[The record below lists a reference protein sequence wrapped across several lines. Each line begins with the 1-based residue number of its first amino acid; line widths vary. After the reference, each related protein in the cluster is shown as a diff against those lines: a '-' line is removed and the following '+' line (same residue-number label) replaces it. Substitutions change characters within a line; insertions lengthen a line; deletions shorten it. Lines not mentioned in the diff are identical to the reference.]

1 MKLKL
6 HYFDNL
12 MWRTD
17 PLEKTLILGKT
28 EGRRRRG
35 QQRMRWLDVIIESM
49 DMSLSKLSELVM
61 DREAW
66 WGAVHGVPK
75 SWIQLSD
82 WTELNWVYSF
92 RKASV
97 TVLINSTK
105 KKNWPLFTESF
116 CGKPTYPTLTA
127 PLGNNTD
134 VMWVKVMAPQTE
146 KQPRF
151 VYTVFFYLP
160 TKRRGLWRPKDGGN
174 TRQKEPEVLNY
185 LKWGKLSKNSCGG

>member
-1 MKLKL
+1 
-6 HYFDNL
+6 
-12 MWRTD
+12 
-17 PLEKTLILGKT
+17 
-28 EGRRRRG
+28 
-35 QQRMRWLDVIIESM
+35 MRWLDGITDSMDMGLGRLWQLVMDREAWSAAVDGVAKSWKWLSNWTELIKLFWWDLSFVYEFKTIQFIYEAETPLFWQPDVKNWPFGKDPDAGKDWRQEEKGMSWLDGITNSM

-105 KKNWPLFTESF
+105 KKKLASLHWEFLWE
-116 CGKPTYPTLTA
+116 A
-127 PLGNNTD
+127 
-134 VMWVKVMAPQTE
+134 
-146 KQPRF
+146 
-151 VYTVFFYLP
+151 YLS
-160 TKRRGLWRPKDGGN
+160 N
-174 TRQKEPEVLNY
+174 LN
-185 LKWGKLSKNSCGG
+185 CHR

>member
-6 HYFDNL
+6 HYFDHL

-35 QQRMRWLDVIIESM
+35 QQRMRWLDVIIDSM

-127 PLGNNTD
+127 TVRQQHWCNVSQSDVTSDWETAPLCLHCLFLFTN
-134 VMWVKVMAPQTE
+134 
-146 KQPRF
+146 
-151 VYTVFFYLP
+151 
-160 TKRRGLWRPKDGGN
+160 
-174 TRQKEPEVLNY
+174 
-185 LKWGKLSKNSCGG
+185 